1 MTKAPLIDSFT
12 EIEDSRCARNTLYP
26 IEEILLLAVCGAI
39 SGADDFVALEEFG
52 ESKLDW
58 LRGFLSYERGIPSH
72 DTLGRVFGQIEPS
85 AFERCFRAWT
95 HRVQEKTS
103 GVRSSCA

>member
-1 MTKAPLIDSFT
+1 MSEAPLIDSFA

-26 IEEILLLAVCGAI
+26 IEEILLLAICGAI

-58 LRGFLSYERGIPSH
+58 LRGLLPFERGIP
-72 DTLGRVFGQIEPS
+72 FPS
-85 AFERCFRAWT
+85 TIVLRRLC
-95 HRVQEKTS
+95 
-103 GVRSSCA
+103 